1 MQLIHRG
8 TAVLAVALL
17 MSGCAFVKDFDNL
30 EEFEYAELEQGH
42 DIEESVDAAAF
53 AGEIVFIGQFKTPH
67 ACFDLKPHFD
77 QTGSTLTLRVTAQA
91 RNNQCT
97 QLGAYRYMGAIR
109 RISAGSYTFRL
120 VHVVPGQAD
129 QTHSFALVVQ

>member
-1 MQLIHRG
+1 MRLIHRG
-8 TAVLAVALL
+8 TCALAVSLL
-17 MSGCAFVKDFDNL
+17 VAACAFVKDFDNL
-30 EEFEYAELEQGH
+30 EEFEYAELELGH
-42 DIEESVDAAAF
+42 DVEESVDAAAF

-67 ACFDLKPHFD
+67 ACFDLKPHLD
-77 QTGSTLTLRVTAQA
+77 QVGSTLTLRVTAQA

-109 RISAGSYTFRL
+109 RISSGSYTFRM

-129 QTHSFALVVQ
+129 QVHSFTLVVQ